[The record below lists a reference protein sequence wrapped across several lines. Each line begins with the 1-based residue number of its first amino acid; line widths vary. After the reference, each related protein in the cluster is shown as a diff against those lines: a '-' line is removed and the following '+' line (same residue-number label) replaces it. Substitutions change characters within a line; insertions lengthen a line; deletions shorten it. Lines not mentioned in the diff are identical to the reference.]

1 LIEACSRSE
10 RAESVVRG
18 GGHVGHQPE
27 LSNTQTIAG
36 HSVFEKLSNPPG
48 REATIQAST
57 ALKGGPRVVDRSL
70 SRR

>member
-10 RAESVVRG
+10 RAESIVRG

-48 REATIQAST
+48 REATIQQQSSQGRPA
-57 ALKGGPRVVDRSL
+57 
-70 SRR
+70 RRRPES